1 MIINGLALF
10 LVVAVV
16 STVAYFFDK
25 HRTKRPDD
33 AQLADWKEFLIKG
46 NLDSPDKKPRVTT
59 SELPAL
65 AYDAIEKLWN
75 PKLQREFNERK
86 LRLLNEICARAI
98 QLEEAS
104 RRMTAGKPLSAYDD
118 AILIREGLRN
128 GESKSE
134 PTTEDRAE
142 NEI

>member
-1 MIINGLALF
+1 MINGGLIF
-10 LVVAVV
+10 LVVVI
-16 STVAYFFDK
+16 VAALAYLADK
-25 HRTKRPDD
+25 YRAKRPDD

-46 NLDSPDKKPRVTT
+46 NLDSPDKKPKVTT
-59 SELPAL
+59 SELPTM
-65 AYDAIEKLWN
+65 AYDAIEKMWN

-86 LRLLNEICARAI
+86 LGLLNEICARAI
-98 QLEEAS
+98 QIEEAS

-134 PTTEDRAE
+134 PTTEDRTE